1 MARKGRL
8 DRGLMQKKDSNGK
21 LVWSVRLYHNGKER
35 RFGSFTTKTDA
46 RNFYDQAKD
55 EQRKGRFFPEQYQ
68 LGGYEKV
75 SVRIADYLETRT
87 LKKAFRDEQYFGK
100 WWSTWFQEE
109 RLNAITPLRIE
120 EAQQTLL
127 QRGRAPGRINRYHGW
142 LRHFLNDAVKKG
154 KLRENPATNVTTLP
168 EPEGCLRQLSPE
180 EEAKLL
186 QALGPIYGPFARLAI
201 LTGLRQKE
209 QFGLAWKDVDLERG
223 VLTLPA
229 TKAGTVQYAPLNQEA
244 RTLLRNVHSWQ
255 GSKWVFPSKNPATH
269 INPSNFMKKYR
280 RAVQQSGI
288 DWVTWHDLR
297 RTFASRLGKMGKSD
311 TTIATLLRHSTT
323 RLVKRYTKLDVEYLQ
338 GVVEELSTFR
348 EPRRNQE
355 EKLPNEAGPRPISNG
370 TVTKTVTGERVEEGN
385 RA

>member
-8 DRGLMQKKDSNGK
+8 DRGLMQKKDVNGK
-21 LVWSVRLYHNGKER
+21 LVWYVRLYHQGKER
-35 RFGSFTTKTDA
+35 RFGSFKTKTQA
-46 RNFYDQAKD
+46 RDFYDKAKQ
-55 EQRKGRFFPEQYQ
+55 EQKNGRFFPERYQ

-87 LKKAFRDEQYFGK
+87 LKKAFRDEQYFAK
-100 WWSTWFQEE
+100 WWSAWFQGE
-109 RLNAITPLRIE
+109 RVNAITPQRIE

-127 QRGRAPGRINRYHGW
+127 RQGRAPGRINRYHGW
-142 LRHFLNDAVKKG
+142 LRHFLNDAVRKG

-168 EPEGCLRQLSPE
+168 EPEGRVRHLSLE
-180 EEAKLL
+180 EEAKLIT
-186 QALGPIYGPFARLAI
+186 ALGPIYGPFARLAI

-209 QFGLAWKDVDLERG
+209 QFELAWKDVDLERG

-229 TKAGTVQYAPLNQEA
+229 TKAGTVQYVPLNQEA

-255 GSKWVFPSKNPATH
+255 GSKWVFPSKNSATH

-297 RTFASRLGKMGKSD
+297 RTFGSRLGMMGKSD

-323 RLVKRYTKLDVEYLQ
+323 RLVKRYTKLNVEYLQ
-338 GVVEELSTFR
+338 GTVEELSAFGKPQVSE
-348 EPRRNQE
+348 EPKCLDTAEN
-355 EKLPNEAGPRPISNG
+355 LSTPNG
-370 TVTKTVTGERVEEGN
+370 TVTKTVTGEKVEEGS